1 MSKKIYLLLSIT
13 ALIFIAGCEVFN
25 PPPQMTSLQIQ
36 AIQTREFETSKAIA
50 FSSTMAVLQD
60 LGYIISMAS
69 IDTGFITA
77 ESPTTE
83 GFFSGVQTTKVT
95 AFIQSMPNGN
105 TKIRLNFVTHSQISQ
120 PNAGGVITTDEAIYT
135 PQIYQDAFN
144 KIQQQ
149 IFIQTPFKNGST
161 TPDTMMSPGMPSGTP
176 SQ

>member
-1 MSKKIYLLLSIT
+1 MPAKFLILISIP
-13 ALIFIAGCEVFN
+13 AMIFIAGCEIFN

-77 ESPTTE
+77 ESPSSSN
-83 GFFSGVQTTKVT
+83 FFMGVENTKVT
-95 AFIQSMPNGN
+95 AYIQSMPNGN
-105 TKIRLNFVTHSQISQ
+105 TKIRLNFVTHAQLSQ
-120 PNAGGVITTDEAIYT
+120 PNGGGVINTDTAIYN
-135 PQIYQDAFN
+135 PQPYQEAFN